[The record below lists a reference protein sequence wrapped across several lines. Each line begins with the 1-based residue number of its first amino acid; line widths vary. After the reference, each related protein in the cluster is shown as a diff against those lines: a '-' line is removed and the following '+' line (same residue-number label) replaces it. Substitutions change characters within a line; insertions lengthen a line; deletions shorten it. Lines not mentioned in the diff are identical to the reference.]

1 MNNPLIRL
9 HEFDQSP
16 WFDYIRHTLLTSG
29 DLKKMIQEDGLKG
42 VTSNPAIFEKAI
54 AGSSDYVEILPK
66 IREKTTE
73 PKAVYEALAIGDVQL
88 AADIM
93 RPVYDETKK
102 RDGYVSLEVSPY
114 LARDTQGTIEE
125 ARRLW
130 KTVNKANVMIK
141 VPATPEGIP
150 AIRQLI
156 SEGIN
161 INVTLL
167 FAVEAYEKVAY
178 AYLEGLA
185 AYSAKGGDLSSV
197 ASVASFFVSRIDTL
211 VDSLLEKK
219 LKQTPADTTAK
230 ALLGT
235 IAIANAKLAYLAFQK
250 IYESPAWKAVEGK
263 HAQKQRLLWAST
275 GTKNPAY
282 RDTRYVEEL
291 IGPETV
297 NTIPPVTFSA
307 FRDHGQPRNSLLENL
322 EGAQGIVDGLKAVG
336 IDFKNVTDEL
346 LEDGLL
352 QFSTAFDKLLK
363 AVEVAH
369 K

>member
-1 MNNPLIRL
+1 MNNPLVQL

-29 DLKKMIQEDGLKG
+29 DLAKMVTQDGLKG

-54 AGSSDYVEILPK
+54 AGSTDYAEILPK
-66 IREKTTE
+66 IREKTQE

-93 RPVYDETKK
+93 RPVYNETKK

-114 LARDTQGTIEE
+114 LARDTAGTIEE

-130 KTVNKANVMIK
+130 KAVNKPNVMIK

-150 AIRQLI
+150 AVKALI

-167 FAVEAYEKVAY
+167 FAVEAYEKVAQ

-185 AYSAKGGDLSSV
+185 AYAAKGGDLSGV

-211 VDSLLEKK
+211 VDGLLEKK
-219 LKQTPADTTAK
+219 IKESPSDANLKS
-230 ALLGT
+230 LLGKT
-235 IAIANAKLAYLAFQK
+235 AIANAKLAFLAFKK
-250 IYESPAWKAVEGK
+250 IYASPAWSALAAKG
-263 HAQKQRLLWAST
+263 AQKQRLLWAST

-282 RDTRYVEEL
+282 SDTLYVEEL

-297 NTIPPVTFSA
+297 NTIPPATFNA
-307 FRDHGQPRNSLLENL
+307 FRDHGKVRNSLAENL
-322 EGAQGIVDGLKAVG
+322 ETAQSTLDAVAKAGINFVD
-336 IDFKNVTDEL
+336 VTDEL
-346 LEDGLL
+346 LEDGLK
-352 QFSTAFDKLLK
+352 QFSTAFEKLLK

>member
-1 MNNPLIRL
+1 MNNALIRL
-9 HEFDQSP
+9 SEFDQSP

-29 DLKKMIQEDGLKG
+29 DLGRMISQDGLKG

-54 AGSSDYVEILPK
+54 VGSSDYDEILPK

-88 AADIM
+88 ATDIM
-93 RPVYDETKK
+93 RTVYDSSKK

-114 LARDTQGTIEE
+114 LAKDTQGTIEE

-130 KTVNKANVMIK
+130 KTVGKPNVMIK

-150 AIRQLI
+150 AVKQLI

-167 FAVEAYEKVAY
+167 FGVEAYEKVAY
-178 AYLEGLA
+178 AYIEGLTEYA
-185 AYSAKGGDLSSV
+185 KKGGDLSSV
-197 ASVASFFVSRIDTL
+197 ASVASFFVSRIDSL
-211 VDSLLEKK
+211 VDSKLEKLIPTSPE
-219 LKQTPADTTAK
+219 LKP
-230 ALLGT
+230 LLGT
-235 IAIANAKLAYLAFQK
+235 IAIANAKLAYIAYKK
-250 IYESPAWKAVEGK
+250 IYESPAWKAIEAK
-263 HAQKQRLLWAST
+263 SPQKQRLLWAST

-297 NTIPPVTFSA
+297 NTIPPVTFNA
-307 FRDHGQPRNSLLENL
+307 FREHGKLRASLLEDL
-322 EGAQGIVDGLKAVG
+322 DGAAKIVGSLKGAG
-336 IDFKNVTDEL
+336 IDFKAVTDEL
-346 LEDGLL
+346 LEDGLK

-363 AVEVAH
+363 AVEVA
-369 K
+369 KK